1 MNLWSRH
8 SNHGLRLRRH
18 WIKVC
23 RHIVYG
29 LRRLL
34 WRVQTR
40 GEVLRLHHLKRM
52 RMTTKIQ
59 GACQTHGVRCSL
71 WCRRFASTT
80 RCDVLCRKWHLLRT
94 HRRLAGARKA
104 AIKWHTKVTRL
115 GIFKRRLEARGLA
128 HVLGGLLHVLAHVL
142 WWRLHRAGRLLC
154 NAKARRKHTC
164 ARTHARQRRQPLGES
179 TGDEPAMRR
188 QITPR
193 SDRGRRERR
202 RRGPSARNAAVCV
215 H

>member
-188 QITPR
+188 QRT
-193 SDRGRRERR
+193 RE
-202 RRGPSARNAAVCV
+202 
-215 H
+215 